1 MNKLNLSRLVKN
13 TERFLIK
20 YSPEILTGI
29 GTAGMI
35 ATTVLAVKATPK
47 ALKLIEAKKEAEHV
61 DELTPIETVKATWK
75 CYIPAAVTCVASVA
89 CIVGASSVHAKRNAV
104 LATAYKLSE
113 TALAEYKEA
122 VVETIGEKKE
132 QMVRDA
138 IDKEHV
144 EQRPV
149 TKSDV
154 IITGKGST
162 LCLDVHSG
170 RYFESDIEQIKKV
183 VNILNRRMLTE
194 MYVSLNEFYGE
205 LGLDYTNLG
214 YELGWSI
221 DDGYLDVDF
230 GTQLADDGRPCVVIN
245 YSVAPRYDY
254 SRLV

>member
-1 MNKLNLSRLVKN
+1 MNMPNLARFVKN
-13 TERFLIK
+13 AEHFIIK
-20 YSPEILTGI
+20 HSPEILTGI

-47 ALKLIEAKKEAEHV
+47 ALTLIAEKKDEENV
-61 DELTPIETVKATWK
+61 DELTPIETVKVAWK
-75 CYIPAAVTCVASVA
+75 CYIPAAVTGVASIA
-89 CIVGASSVHAKRNAV
+89 CIIGASSVNARRNAV

-113 TALAEYKEA
+113 TALTEYKEK

-132 QMVRDA
+132 QLVRDA

-144 EQRPV
+144 EKQPV

-183 VNILNRRMLTE
+183 VNILNRRMLSE

-205 LGLDYTNLG
+205 LGLDYTKLG

-230 GTQLADDGRPCVVIN
+230 GTQIADDGRPCIVIN

-254 SRLV
+254 SKLV